1 MFLKEFFYFS
11 KSDRKIILFVLFIG
25 IIATAAIFGI
35 SSITTNREIEEKTD
49 TVVQKKPISSSKNTV
64 LEELE
69 DETLPK
75 AERFY
80 FDPNTATANELFRL
94 GLTEWQIKNIYKYRK
109 KGGIYRKPSDFA
121 RLYGMTV
128 EQFKQLEP
136 FIRIKG
142 DYRPASEL
150 FKNEEKEA
158 KNTVAPR
165 DTTRYP
171 VKIAEGEQV
180 TLNGADSTTLKRVPG
195 IGSGWARQILAY
207 EKRLGGFVSVEQL
220 REING
225 FPEECIKFFNIHSPN
240 VRKLNINKLTLNQ
253 LRQHPYINFYQA
265 REICDYRKQKGKI
278 QSLNELK
285 LLKEFPAEKIAQLE
299 PYIEY

>member
-136 FIRIKG
+136 FIRIPSEVFE
-142 DYRPASEL
+142 YRSA
-150 FKNEEKEA
+150 FC
-158 KNTVAPR
+158 TVMSA
-165 DTTRYP
+165 
-171 VKIAEGEQV
+171 VQ
-180 TLNGADSTTLKRVPG
+180 
-195 IGSGWARQILAY
+195 
-207 EKRLGGFVSVEQL
+207 
-220 REING
+220 
-225 FPEECIKFFNIHSPN
+225 
-240 VRKLNINKLTLNQ
+240 
-253 LRQHPYINFYQA
+253 
-265 REICDYRKQKGKI
+265 
-278 QSLNELK
+278 
-285 LLKEFPAEKIAQLE
+285 
-299 PYIEY
+299 